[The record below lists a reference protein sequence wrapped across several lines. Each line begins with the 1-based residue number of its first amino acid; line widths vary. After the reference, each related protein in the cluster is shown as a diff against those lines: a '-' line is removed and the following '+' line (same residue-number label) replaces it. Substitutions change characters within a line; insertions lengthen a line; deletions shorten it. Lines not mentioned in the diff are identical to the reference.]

1 MLFNHFLTIFK
12 LLSLF
17 FIFLMPLDFF
27 FFFTNF
33 LFIFFIINIT
43 FTQLPTQEEINKLQK
58 ASLVSN
64 TERNTSKWLQVVDH
78 FNKSCGITNS
88 IEQIDSLEDLENY
101 LCQFITW
108 LQKEDGSDYKVESVH
123 NCYSALNRYLKEH
136 SILQPIKIW
145 DCYKFPHA
153 LRTLDGKMRILQS
166 KGLGDSKKSDGLS
179 AKEIQQIL
187 DHPYMDI
194 NSNESLTHQIFFWLY
209 LLCGLHSGDAY
220 RLCRKNLEYYQDGG
234 LELVLY
240 KEKNN

>member
-1 MLFNHFLTIFK
+1 
-12 LLSLF
+12 
-17 FIFLMPLDFF
+17 MPLDFF

-123 NCYSALNRYLKEH
+123 NCYSVLNRYLKEH
-136 SILQPIKIW
+136 SVLQLIKIW
-145 DCYKFPHA
+145 DRYKF
-153 LRTLDGKMRILQS
+153 LYTLYTLDRKMRILQS
-166 KGLGDSKKSDGLS
+166 KGLGDFK
-179 AKEIQQIL
+179 
-187 DHPYMDI
+187 
-194 NSNESLTHQIFFWLY
+194 
-209 LLCGLHSGDAY
+209 
-220 RLCRKNLEYYQDGG
+220 
-234 LELVLY
+234 
-240 KEKNN
+240 